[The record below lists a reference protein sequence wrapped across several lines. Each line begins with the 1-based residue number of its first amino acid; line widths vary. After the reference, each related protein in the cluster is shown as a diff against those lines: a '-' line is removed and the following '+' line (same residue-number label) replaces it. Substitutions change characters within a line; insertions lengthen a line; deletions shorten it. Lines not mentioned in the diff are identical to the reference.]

1 MRIYTRTGDDGT
13 TGLFGGSRIGK
24 DDLRIEAYGTLDEL
38 NAVLGRVGTHP
49 SVAPWSAHLTR
60 IQGDLFAM
68 GSHLATTDPA
78 FAEKLPALD
87 PDGDAKLE
95 AWMDEMEASLPALTT
110 FVLPSGPASAVDAH
124 VARTVCRRAERRCV
138 ALNRAG
144 THRPFDVAAIEQ
156 TVRRAVHA
164 GTMAG
169 PRGRRRRRALV
180 ALGLDSH

>member
-38 NAVLGRVGTHP
+38 NAILGRVGTHP

-78 FAEKLPALD
+78 FAKKLPALD

-95 AWMDEMEASLPALTT
+95 AWMDEMEAGLPALTT
-110 FVLPSGPASAVDAH
+110 FVLPSGPTSAVDAH

-138 ALNRAG
+138 ALNRAEPIDPLMLRQLNRLSDALFMLG
-144 THRPFDVAAIEQ
+144 RWLAHEDGEGDV
-156 TVRRAVHA
+156 
-164 GTMAG
+164 
-169 PRGRRRRRALV
+169 PWLP
-180 ALGLDSH
+180 